1 MSFLCCGVKYSKY
14 DINTYWCIETYLI
27 KNFTKK
33 KIKNK
38 KVSKQIVETLLC
50 TKNGCTKVHNKFF
63 ERGANGKFKILE
75 VERFSGNEALEF
87 LKATE
92 SIRVHVP
99 QIEPVKAIPTA
110 KNIDI
115 CFGKVIDSETQ
126 RARYLNDKDW
136 QQGSENIH
144 VPCAVTKIS

>member
-1 MSFLCCGVKYSKY
+1 MNL
-14 DINTYWCIETYLI
+14 
-27 KNFTKK
+27 
-33 KIKNK
+33 
-38 KVSKQIVETLLC
+38 
-50 TKNGCTKVHNKFF
+50 KFN
-63 ERGANGKFKILE
+63 ENGKFKILE